1 MATDLLS
8 HDEDDVLAW
17 LGAGEVAKARPY
29 VDLVRQLEVEGHRIR
44 ASVPGTAREPYLT
57 VASLADGELYSACSC
72 PVGGHCKHVA
82 AILLRAIADRTT
94 SQAVRPGVLSW
105 VEDLRRTS
113 IAVAKKKARPASAR
127 QQLYYILKSTP
138 DKRHFGVELRKG
150 KHPETAEEWWK
161 VDRALMTPPQFV
173 AEEDL
178 GILRLLWAARGND
191 HGLRAFAR
199 TLAGDPASADDLAQD
214 AMMKAWDARSS
225 FQMGTNMKAWTFMI
239 LRNQF
244 YSEKRR
250 SWRQSQLD
258 QEAAERTLVAVD
270 DPEAPVALDELRLSL
285 AQLPAEQREALILV
299 GAGGF
304 AYEEAAEICGCAV
317 GTVKSRVS
325 RARKALHSILEDG
338 SYERDGSAAGDAMS
352 AILADAERLSTA
364 R

>member
-1 MATDLLS
+1 MAEHS
-8 HDEDDVLAW
+8 
-17 LGAGEVAKARPY
+17 KARPTSTQA
-29 VDLVRQLEVEGHRIR
+29 DDDAFKRELVKLIPH
-44 ASVPGTAREPYLT
+44 
-57 VASLADGELYSACSC
+57 
-72 PVGGHCKHVA
+72 
-82 AILLRAIADRTT
+82 
-94 SQAVRPGVLSW
+94 
-105 VEDLRRTS
+105 
-113 IAVAKKKARPASAR
+113 
-127 QQLYYILKSTP
+127 
-138 DKRHFGVELRKG
+138 
-150 KHPETAEEWWK
+150 
-161 VDRALMTPPQFV
+161 
-173 AEEDL
+173 
-178 GILRLLWAARGND
+178 
-191 HGLRAFAR
+191 LRAFAR

-250 SWRQSQLD
+250 SWRQTQLD

-285 AQLPAEQREALILV
+285 AQLPPEQREALILV

-304 AYEEAAEICGCAV
+304 AYEEAADICGCAV

-325 RARKALHSILEDG
+325 RARRALHAILEDG

-352 AILADAERLSTA
+352 SILADAERLSTV